1 MECNKNIVGLGKYL
15 LKYKISIFLYIIA
28 TLVGSL
34 AIAAM
39 AIVASSAIE
48 FLVLNSYRKSIKLFI
63 ITVLISV
70 LSTFCWFISSVIY
83 YKTGGKIIA
92 DLNYD
97 LSNQSFKLSSKTYS
111 DNSSG
116 TFMDRIVEDPKR
128 VVSSLSGMVDSL
140 TEIISS
146 LAIVIYIITF
156 NLILGI
162 IILMILIGGTI
173 IEYFRLKVYEKNIK
187 EVYNLEEKI
196 TTLTN
201 EVVRSEKDVKSLG
214 LEESLSII
222 AKKNY
227 DEYRKVNVKQNMNQE
242 WFWRS
247 KDLFQTIGSYLMFIL
262 GVIFIEKAFLT
273 IATFMIIYTY
283 RSDIYSLARNF
294 GNFSNK
300 LISVKVS
307 SKRMFSLFNE
317 ELFEQEKFGNVNVD
331 NIIGN
336 IEFKNVSF
344 SYKDYRIEKDKETK
358 KEIKTLEIE
367 TQVFK
372 NLNFN
377 IPNNKTVAFVGKSGS
392 GKSTI
397 LGLISKIYNVDNGEV
412 LIDGNNIESLNKETL
427 RKTFSLVNQFPYIFD
442 MTIKEN
448 LLIAKKDANDEEINE
463 VIKQAYLDEFI
474 YGLKDGID
482 TKVGENG
489 VKLSGG
495 QKQRFAIARALLRK
509 SPIILFDESTSSLDN
524 IAQKEV
530 KKSIDGLK
538 GKSTIVIVAHRLS
551 TIKDVDVIFFL
562 DEGKIIDQGTFDE
575 LYNSNEKFRNMF
587 LAENI

>member
-307 SKRMFSLFNE
+307 SKRMFSLFIE
-317 ELFEQEKFGNVNVD
+317 E
-331 NIIGN
+331 
-336 IEFKNVSF
+336 
-344 SYKDYRIEKDKETK
+344 
-358 KEIKTLEIE
+358 
-367 TQVFK
+367 
-372 NLNFN
+372 
-377 IPNNKTVAFVGKSGS
+377 
-392 GKSTI
+392 
-397 LGLISKIYNVDNGEV
+397 
-412 LIDGNNIESLNKETL
+412 
-427 RKTFSLVNQFPYIFD
+427 
-442 MTIKEN
+442 
-448 LLIAKKDANDEEINE
+448 
-463 VIKQAYLDEFI
+463 
-474 YGLKDGID
+474 
-482 TKVGENG
+482 
-489 VKLSGG
+489 
-495 QKQRFAIARALLRK
+495 
-509 SPIILFDESTSSLDN
+509 
-524 IAQKEV
+524 
-530 KKSIDGLK
+530 
-538 GKSTIVIVAHRLS
+538 
-551 TIKDVDVIFFL
+551 
-562 DEGKIIDQGTFDE
+562 
-575 LYNSNEKFRNMF
+575 
-587 LAENI
+587 

>member
-1 MECNKNIVGLGKYL
+1 MKCDKKSIGLSQYL
-15 LKYKISIFLYIIA
+15 LKYKVSVFMYIIT
-28 TLVGSL
+28 TLIASL
-34 AIAAM
+34 TIAM
-39 AIVASSAIE
+39 IAIVASNAIE
-48 FLVLNSYRKSIKLFI
+48 FLVLNSYQKAIHLFI
-63 ITVLISV
+63 ITVLIFV
-70 LSTFCWFISSVIY
+70 FNTFLWFISSVIY

-97 LSNQSFKLSSKTYS
+97 LSKQSFKLSSKTYS

-128 VVSSLSGMVDSL
+128 VVSSLSGMVDAL
-140 TEIISS
+140 MDIISS
-146 LAIVIYIITF
+146 LVIVVYVITF

-162 IILMILIGGTI
+162 IILTILTGCTI
-173 IEYFRLKVYEKNIK
+173 LELFRLKVYKKNMK
-187 EVYNLEEKI
+187 DVYNAEEKI
-196 TTLTN
+196 TSLTS
-201 EVVRSEKDVKSLG
+201 EVVKSEKDIKSLG
-214 LEESLSII
+214 LEESLSFI

-227 DEYRKVNVKQNMNQE
+227 DEYRKVNIKHNMNQE

-247 KDLFQTIGSYLMFIL
+247 KDLFQTICTYLMFIL
-262 GVIFIEKAFLT
+262 GVIFVEKSFLT

-283 RSDIYSLARNF
+283 RNDIYSLARNF
-294 GNFSNK
+294 GKFSNM
-300 LISVKVS
+300 LVSVKVS
-307 SKRMFSLFNE
+307 SERMFSLFNE
-317 ELFEQEKFGNVNVD
+317 ELFEQEKFGNVNVEGMV
-331 NIIGN
+331 GN

-344 SYKDYRIEKDKETK
+344 SYKDYRIEKDKKTRKETK
-358 KEIKTLEIE
+358 VLE
-367 TQVFK
+367 TVTPVFK

-397 LGLISKIYNVDNGEV
+397 LGLISKIYNVDKGEV
-412 LIDGNNIESLNKETL
+412 LIDGNNIECLNKETL

-448 LLIAKKDANDEEINE
+448 LLIAKKDASEAEINE
-463 VIKQAYLDEFI
+463 AIKQAYLDEFI
-474 YGLKDGID
+474 YGLKDGIN
-482 TKVGENG
+482 TRVGENG

-551 TIKDVDVIFFL
+551 TIKDVDIIFFL
-562 DEGKIIDQGTFDE
+562 DGGKIIDQGTFDE
-575 LYNSNEKFRNMF
+575 LYSNNEKFRNMF